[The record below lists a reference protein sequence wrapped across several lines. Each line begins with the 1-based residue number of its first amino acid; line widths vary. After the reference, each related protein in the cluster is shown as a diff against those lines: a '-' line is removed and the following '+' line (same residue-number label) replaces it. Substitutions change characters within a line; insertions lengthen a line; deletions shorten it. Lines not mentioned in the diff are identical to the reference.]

1 MGVPWC
7 LACPQCSWGVHGLIF
22 SDHVL
27 LAFAADVCTSCTFRS
42 LLLSLIKSCR
52 GGGWGDFA
60 ADPASCSFPLVLQ
73 NSFHWRFDPDSHGPP
88 AVLALLKGHPS
99 GDHCCQAFSS
109 LDVNVRGACGTW
121 LRNTKSF
128 SPTLTLFLLTL
139 SPSSLHNP
147 PERWEPRFPLLP
159 SMVRRAPHII
169 TS

>member
-1 MGVPWC
+1 MPCWSPVVLVRCAWSDLWSCPAGICCWC
-7 LACPQCSWGVHGLIF
+7 LHFVYLWVLVALLDQVLWG
-22 SDHVL
+22 
-27 LAFAADVCTSCTFRS
+27 
-42 LLLSLIKSCR
+42 R
-52 GGGWGDFA
+52 GGGGDFA

-73 NSFHWRFDPDSHGPP
+73 SSFHWRFDPDSRGPP